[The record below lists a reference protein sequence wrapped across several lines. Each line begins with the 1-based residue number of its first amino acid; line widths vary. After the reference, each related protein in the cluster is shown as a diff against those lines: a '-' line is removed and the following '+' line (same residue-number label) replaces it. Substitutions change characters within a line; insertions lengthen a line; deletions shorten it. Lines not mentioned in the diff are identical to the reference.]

1 MIRYL
6 PGVILTQLIGIALL
20 WFNRDA
26 AVVTL
31 LTNVALPLLV
41 LSAVAALWFA
51 TISRMDTQTAHA
63 DLLRKHFEEREKLT
77 RELERARSE
86 VIQKASTDQAK
97 IIERANNERERV
109 VLQAQEDMRKAE
121 RRISRKADMKVGGAF
136 ALAVAFGVGMLF
148 FQLMGFGLFI
158 IGTSAGALSGY
169 LLRWRQTRHI
179 LKSAGDAVILESGK
193 PKFIGKGSTEKK
205 NEAVIIDAERLTKPQ
220 NLPSNN
226 SSQ

>member
-1 MIRYL
+1 MIRYF

-26 AVVTL
+26 APLEL

-51 TISRMDTQTAHA
+51 TISRMDAQTAHA
-63 DLLRKHFEEREKLT
+63 DLLQKHFEEREKLT
-77 RELERARSE
+77 RELERTRTE
-86 VIQKASTDQAK
+86 VIQKASSDQAR
-97 IIERANNERERV
+97 IIERANSERERI
-109 VLQAQEDMRKAE
+109 VLQTQEDMRKAE
-121 RRISRKADMKVGGAF
+121 RRISRKADMKVGGVF

-148 FQLMGFGLFI
+148 FQLMSFGLFI

-179 LKSAGDAVILESGK
+179 LKSAGDATLLQSGN
-193 PKFIGKGSTEKK
+193 PRFVGKGSTDKK
-205 NEAVIIDAERLTKPQ
+205 TEAVIIEAERLAKPTEVT
-220 NLPSNN
+220 PRDSNK
-226 SSQ
+226 